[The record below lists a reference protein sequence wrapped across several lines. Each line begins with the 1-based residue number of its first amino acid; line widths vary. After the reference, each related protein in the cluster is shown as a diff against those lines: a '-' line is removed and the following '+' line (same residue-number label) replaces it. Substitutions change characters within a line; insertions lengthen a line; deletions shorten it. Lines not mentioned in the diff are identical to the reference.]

1 MSRIC
6 KLKKRKRRQVNS
18 SVLVVAF
25 NMLDNDEFD
34 LESEPKN
41 VYAL

>member
-1 MSRIC
+1 MSRNC
-6 KLKKRKRRQVNS
+6 KLGNRKQRQVDS

-25 NMLDNDEFD
+25 NMLDDDELN